1 VFEKHCN
8 IVVNIM
14 DPAFIKYS
22 GQSSPRFFNHQW
34 AIIAEIN
41 RALDGQEYTEVEDH
55 HQQAGPAKLP
65 NIKLVIPGTHDDT
78 GVQDMHAVEP
88 QEPDFTERFQY
99 MSFSHGPLMCRQT
112 HCMGHPRKTPQ
123 TCTPTLLS
131 ISEVKEEVKTE
142 TV

>member
-1 VFEKHCN
+1 
-8 IVVNIM
+8 M

-22 GQSSPRFFNHQW
+22 GLEHPRFFNHQW

-41 RALDGQEYTEVEDH
+41 SALDGQECTEIKDH

-65 NIKLVIPGTHDDT
+65 DVKSMVPGTHDDT
-78 GVQDMHAVEP
+78 EIQDTQEVET
-88 QEPDFTERFQY
+88 QEPDFTEKFQY

-112 HCMGHPRKTPQ
+112 HCMGHPRSTPE
-123 TCTPTLLS
+123 TRTPTLLS
-131 ISEVKEEVKTE
+131 TSEVKEEVKME